1 MCEQVRIDKYL
12 WAVRVFKTRTLASDK
27 CKKGHIFV
35 NDSEAKASRMIRI
48 NDKIEIKF
56 PPILRSFIVTGLI
69 EKRVSAPIAQ
79 ENVKE
84 TTSSEELAKLSLA
97 KNNFT
102 QRERGSGRPTK
113 KERRLIDKF
122 KDDEK

>member
-35 NDSEAKASRMIRI
+35 NDSEAKASRMVRL

-56 PPILRSFIVTGLI
+56 PPIVRSFIVTGLI
-69 EKRVSAPIAQ
+69 EKRVSATIAQ
-79 ENVKE
+79 ANVKE
-84 TTSSEELAKLSLA
+84 VTPVEELAKLSLA

-102 QRERGSGRPTK
+102 QREKGSGRPTK

-122 KDDEK
+122 KDEEK